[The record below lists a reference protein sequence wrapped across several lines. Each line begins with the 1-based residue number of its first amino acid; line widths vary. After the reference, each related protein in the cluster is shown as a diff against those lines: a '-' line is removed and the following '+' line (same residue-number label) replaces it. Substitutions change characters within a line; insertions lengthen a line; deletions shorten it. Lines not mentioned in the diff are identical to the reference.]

1 MALPAFRIFF
11 AAITLTGLS
20 FSWGQGV
27 HGGGR
32 KVVAVTALTG
42 KGTWEDPRRPVLP
55 VAGAVNYRW
64 VPSDDGQWAIVAL
77 ELGRVTAQGLKDF
90 DDAAAGRSAAVKVFE
105 RGKDQK
111 EAVAR
116 EVRKYKK
123 DFDLEEF
130 LAGKKAGGVK

>member
-1 MALPAFRIFF
+1 MASPAFRIFF
-11 AAITLTGLS
+11 AAIALTGLS
-20 FSWGQGV
+20 LSWGQGV

-64 VPSDDGQWAIVAL
+64 VPSDDGRWAIVEL
-77 ELGRVTAQGLKDF
+77 ELGRVTAQGLKDL
-90 DDAAAGRSAAVKVFE
+90 DAAAAGKSAAVKVFE
-105 RGKDQK
+105 REKDK
-111 EAVAR
+111 KADVER
-116 EVRKYKK
+116 ELKKYKK
-123 DFDLEEF
+123 DFDLDEF